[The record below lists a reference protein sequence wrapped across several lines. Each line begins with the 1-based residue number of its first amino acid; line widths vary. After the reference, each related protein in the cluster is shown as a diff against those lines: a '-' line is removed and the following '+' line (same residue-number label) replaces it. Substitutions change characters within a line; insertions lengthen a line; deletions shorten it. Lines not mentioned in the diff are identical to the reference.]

1 MASLSRQLVSL
12 CSSINTRAILNKQ
25 PQRFLSVQHIQFTN
39 TPPEISKDE
48 LWKKKNQ
55 MMFRAID
62 HNGDNVVSQ
71 DDIKLMAENCK
82 KSGKYR
88 HEDITAFTNRYDV

>member
-1 MASLSRQLVSL
+1 
-12 CSSINTRAILNKQ
+12 
-25 PQRFLSVQHIQFTN
+25 
-39 TPPEISKDE
+39 
-48 LWKKKNQ
+48 

-88 HEDITAFTNRYDV
+88 HEDITVFTNMYDV